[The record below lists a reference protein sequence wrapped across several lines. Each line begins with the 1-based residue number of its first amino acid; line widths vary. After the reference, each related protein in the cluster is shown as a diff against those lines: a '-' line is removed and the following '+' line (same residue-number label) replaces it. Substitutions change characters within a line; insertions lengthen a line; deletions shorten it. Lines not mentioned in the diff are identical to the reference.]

1 MTLAD
6 QVEAAFL
13 EQPQADCPVTHRFG
27 PGIYIREVLLPRGAY
42 VVGHAHK
49 TVHLNIMPVSYTHL
63 TLPTKRIV

>member
-42 VVGHAHK
+42 VVV
-49 TVHLNIMPVSYTHL
+49 T
-63 TLPTKRIV
+63 PTRRCTSTSC